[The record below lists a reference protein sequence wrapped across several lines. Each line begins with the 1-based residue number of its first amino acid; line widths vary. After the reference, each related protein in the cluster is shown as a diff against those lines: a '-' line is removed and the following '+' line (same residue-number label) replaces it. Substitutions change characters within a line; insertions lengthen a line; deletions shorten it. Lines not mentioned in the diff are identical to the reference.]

1 MNTGMKRLMES
12 FRDFTKDAEL
22 LNCHRGEPAPEHVRQ
37 KKEREADRKAK
48 VKRNNK
54 RAIFPSREEFVD
66 GGLAHGN
73 VGLSNLYNGSIQ
85 EDDDGLIEPDED
97 EIEVDVSIDD
107 EEDVDEAKKKE
118 KKKQCTP
125 GNARHSADGK
135 FSSKANNT
143 SYGLGH
149 YKPNKGTCTSGKA
162 SMSPGSNVR
171 RATKVK
177 CGAKA
182 TGDRGGVGKE
192 RFKCKDGTPAWEVIQ
207 REGKDFLLVPV
218 AELKEHLEKTQ
229 ATISE
234 NNDKWKSQCH
244 ARGFYNLE
252 FYLSLMNRAA
262 LAQDGKLHSEK

>member
-1 MNTGMKRLMES
+1 MSTDMKTLLEG
-12 FRDFTKDAEL
+12 FRKFSEDREML
-22 LNCHRGEPAPEHVRQ
+22 QCHRGEPAPEHIRQ
-37 KKEREADRKAK
+37 KKEKEADRKAK

-54 RAIFPSREEFVD
+54 RAIHPGYEPLQS
-66 GGLAHGN
+66 LAKGN
-73 VGLSNLYNGSIQ
+73 VGLSNLHNGTIQ
-85 EDDDGLIEPDED
+85 EDELMEPE
-97 EIEVDVSIDD
+97 ERESFYLKIIDD
-107 EEDVDEAKKKE
+107 EEEEVDEAKE

-182 TGDRGGVGKE
+182 TGDKGGVGKE
-192 RFKCKDGTPAWEVIQ
+192 KFKCKDGTPAWEVIQ
-207 REGKDFLLVPV
+207 KEGKDYLMVPV
-218 AELKEHLEKTQ
+218 EDLERRLQKTQ
-229 ATISE
+229 ATIRE
-234 NNDKWKSQCH
+234 NSGKWESQCH
-244 ARGFYNLE
+244 ARGYYKLD
-252 FYLSLMNRAA
+252 FYLNLMNRAA